1 MDMEAYQASV
11 SFTISRSLL
20 ELIFI
25 ESVML
30 PNHLILPR
38 SPTSPPPSSEYRE
51 EDLGSHTEPSVSQL
65 YYLPAMWGELINLLK
80 PWLSHYQKE
89 DYNMQ
94 LTKLV

>member
-1 MDMEAYQASV
+1 
-11 SFTISRSLL
+11 
-20 ELIFI
+20 
-25 ESVML
+25 ML

-38 SPTSPPPSSEYRE
+38 SPPSPPPSSEYME
-51 EDLGSHTEPSVSQL
+51 KDLGSHTELSVSQL
-65 YYLPAMWGELINLLK
+65 FYLPVMWGELINLLK

>member
-1 MDMEAYQASV
+1 MDCSTPGSSV
-11 SFTISRSLL
+11 LQYLPEFAQIHV
-20 ELIFI
+20 I

-38 SPTSPPPSSEYRE
+38 SPTSPPPSSEYME